1 MHRPGSTR
9 NVLVSVLLSLSV
21 LTACSTLLTACSA
34 QGPRH
39 TPEQRESARTPP
51 HSESTTQ
58 DTLET
63 AGAATAMILVLGIG
77 LAVAALPVL
86 LVVFLL

>member
-9 NVLVSVLLSLSV
+9 SVLVSVLLSLAL
-21 LTACSTLLTACSA
+21 LTACST

-39 TPEQRESARTPP
+39 TPEQGKSAESARTTV
-51 HSESTTQ
+51 HSESTTK

-63 AGAATAMILVLGIG
+63 AGAATAIVLVLGIG